1 MIELTELSLTPFEG
15 REWKLLKDWKVV
27 VRKEVLTIPKG
38 FVTDLASVPR
48 IFWIIIPPS
57 SNKCRKA
64 SIVHDWMY
72 VHQHKTKSY
81 ADSIFLSELLSKRLF
96 WLQAHIM
103 YWAVKLFG
111 KGNYN

>member
-1 MIELTELSLTPFEG
+1 MIELTELSLTPYEG
-15 REWKLLKDWKVV
+15 RRWRLLKDWKVV
-27 VRKEVLTIPKG
+27 IEKNILIIPKG

-57 SNKCRKA
+57 STKCRKA

-72 VHQHKTKSY
+72 VHQYKTKSY
-81 ADSIFLSELLSKRLF
+81 ADKVFLRELLSKDLF
-96 WLQAHIM
+96 MLQAYIM

-111 KGNYN
+111 KGNYQ